1 MEGTVYSQED
11 EDFLLY
17 CTLNNVSNKD
27 MLDIVF
33 KVKGFPPLDHNQAQ
47 KNREEYE
54 AYKLGLNDMHTNQ
67 QTDNQ

>member
-1 MEGTVYSQED
+1 
-11 EDFLLY
+11 
-17 CTLNNVSNKD
+17 